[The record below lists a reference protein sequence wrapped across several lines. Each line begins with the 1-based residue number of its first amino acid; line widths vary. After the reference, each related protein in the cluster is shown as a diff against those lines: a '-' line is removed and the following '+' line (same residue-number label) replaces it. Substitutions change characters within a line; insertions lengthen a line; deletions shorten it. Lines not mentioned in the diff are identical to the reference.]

1 MNKPSLARGYLIAFV
16 ATAIWSTTAIFIG
29 YLNTRFQLPPL
40 ALAFWRDFI
49 VASVLGMALVAF
61 ARPLL
66 RLGRQNFILFIA
78 CGFTLGVMHGLWV
91 TSVALNGA
99 AIATVLAYSSPAFTA
114 LADWRWWGEWLGP
127 LKIGAVLLS
136 VVGCVLVSGACDPA
150 AWQLNPLGIV
160 VGLTPGVMFAAYNV
174 LSKIAMERNV
184 NPWTAMLYSF
194 AFGAAFLLLV
204 QRPDTF
210 WLFRS
215 LEGREAALGWGMM
228 ILLAIGP
235 TLSGYGLY
243 TISLTHLPIT
253 TANLIS
259 TLEPAM
265 TATWAFIF
273 LGERLT
279 IPQLLGGGLILIGV
293 LLLRL
298 SDRAASVAG

>member
-1 MNKPSLARGYLIAFV
+1 MNKPSLARGYLIAFI
-16 ATAIWSTTAIFIG
+16 ATVLWSTTAIFIG
-29 YLNTRFQLPPL
+29 YMNTRFPLPPL
-40 ALAFWRDFI
+40 SLAFWRDVI
-49 VASVLGMALVAF
+49 VASVLGAMIAIF

-66 RLGRQNFILFIA
+66 YLGRQNLFLFIA
-78 CGFTLGVMHGLWV
+78 CGFTLGLMHGLWV

-99 AIATVLAYSSPAFTA
+99 AAATVLAYTSPAFTA
-114 LADWRWWGEWLGP
+114 LADWRWWGKRLG
-127 LKIGAVLLS
+127 LFKIGAVLLS
-136 VVGCVLVSGACDPA
+136 IVGCVLVSGAYDPT
-150 AWQLNPLGIV
+150 AWQLNPLGII

-174 LSKIAMERNV
+174 LSKIAMERNI

-204 QRPDTF
+204 QRPGAF

-215 LEGREAALGWGMM
+215 LERREAALGWGMM

-243 TISLTHLPIT
+243 TLSLRYLSIT
-253 TANLIS
+253 TANLVS
-259 TLEPAM
+259 MSEPAM

-279 IPQLLGGGLILIGV
+279 IPQFFGAGLILIGV
-293 LLLRL
+293 LFLRL
-298 SDRAASVAG
+298 SDRAAHVVG

>member
-16 ATAIWSTTAIFIG
+16 ATVIWSTTAIFIG
-29 YLNTRFQLPPL
+29 YLNVRFQLPPL

-49 VASVLGMALVAF
+49 VAGTLLVVLAVI

-66 RLGRQNFILFIA
+66 HLGRQNLVLFVVY
-78 CGFTLGVMHGLWV
+78 GFTLALFHGLWIV
-91 TSVALNGA
+91 SVSLNGA
-99 AIATVLAYSSPAFTA
+99 AVATVLAYSAPAFTA
-114 LADWRWWGEWLGP
+114 LADWRWWGERLGP
-127 LKIGAVLLS
+127 FKIGAVLLS
-136 VVGCVLVSGACDPA
+136 IVGCVLISGAYDLA
-150 AWQLNPLGIV
+150 VWQLNPLGII
-160 VGLTPGVMFAAYNV
+160 VGLIPGAVFAMYNV
-174 LSKIAMERNV
+174 WSKIAMERDV
-184 NPWTAMLYSF
+184 NPWTATLYSF

-243 TISLTHLPIT
+243 MISLTHLPIT

-279 IPQLLGGGLILIGV
+279 PPQLLGGGLILIGV

-298 SDRAASVAG
+298 SDRAAHVAG